1 MKKKKLVKAFIAA
14 GSILC
19 AVGVIAG
26 VTLGYAKTTDETKE
40 YTVDTNG
47 NPLRVAVIS
56 DLQAEKA
63 ARISTNPLK
72 KRLPCSKTR
81 EWMC

>member
-1 MKKKKLVKAFIAA
+1 MKKDKLVKAFIAA

-26 VTLGYAKTTDETKE
+26 VKLGYAKTTDETKE
-40 YTVDTNG
+40 YTIDTNG

-56 DLQAEKA
+56 DLQLPASGKIGSHQYESFEK
-63 ARISTNPLK
+63 TLTM
-72 KRLPCSKTR
+72 L
-81 EWMC
+81 